1 MNNQHWTDDPE
12 LVELF
17 VSGNMRQERK
27 RELESHLD
35 QCASCRKIV
44 DREATLRD
52 GTRLYA
58 RNALKSRL
66 RKRLSHTPISRVP
79 WPHILSAAAV
89 LIIIVG
95 IGIQTRLWKSAE
107 PTLHDADVGQVDSVL
122 TPHFS
127 ADERSAQARE
137 EGPPAAESDIE
148 DRADEIEQMAAET
161 RLGRER
167 SLEQAQPSAGVA
179 KSQLEQ
185 TEGVVWVTGTI
196 LKEEPAVGARA
207 DKKISAAVEERQ
219 NFRAP
224 LALDNEGPRI
234 TASQKPVGMLPLAQQ
249 TGTLGVQEV
258 VTALEEK
265 NDSLYMTIFTDDR
278 AFQSQELHIKPV
290 TDDSV
295 IVTAG
300 RARIAFKIPAA
311 MRGKIH

>member
-1 MNNQHWTDDPE
+1 MNNDHWTDDPE

-17 VSGNMRQERK
+17 VSGNMRPERK
-27 RELESHLD
+27 RDLESHLG

-44 DREATLRD
+44 DREAILRE
-52 GTRLYA
+52 GIRIYA
-58 RNALKSRL
+58 RNTLKSRL
-66 RKRLSHTPISRVP
+66 RNRLGHAPISCVP

-122 TPHFS
+122 IPQYP
-127 ADERSAQARE
+127 ADDRSGPPRE
-137 EGPPAAESDIE
+137 ELPPAAESAIE
-148 DRADEIEQMAAET
+148 NEADEIEEMAAET
-161 RLGRER
+161 HLGRER
-167 SLEQAQPSAGVA
+167 SLEQAQPMTGFA
-179 KSQLEQ
+179 KSQMKQ
-185 TEGVVWVTGTI
+185 AEGVVWVTGI
-196 LKEEPAVGARA
+196 VLAEEPAAVARS
-207 DKKISAAVEERQ
+207 DKKISAAAEEREH
-219 NFRAP
+219 FRAP
-224 LALDNEGPRI
+224 LAQDYEGPRI
-234 TASQKPVGMLPLAQQ
+234 TASQRPVGMLPLAQQ
-249 TGTLGVQEV
+249 TGTLGIQEV

-311 MRGKIH
+311 MKGKIH